1 MNMLIVTGL
10 SGAGKSLAMN
20 ALEDIGFFCIDNIPA
35 DLLAK
40 FIDFSLKSE
49 NPLERIAI
57 VLDIRGARSNG
68 DIEKALTQL
77 REKEIDFKIL
87 FLDAQN
93 DVLERRYRETRRRH
107 PISISTQ
114 ISTSEALQ
122 KEREI
127 LKPLTMQADYRI
139 DTSFFSTS
147 QLKDRVISL
156 FVAKTSDAM
165 NITIISFGFK
175 YDPPKEADI
184 IFDVRCLPNPF
195 YVQEL
200 KHKTGLDSEV
210 YDFVMK
216 SEEAQGLLKCMH
228 NLLEY
233 SIPLYVKEGKS
244 QLTIAVGCTGGKH
257 RSVTFARKFEEFA
270 HTLGYT
276 PTTVHRDANRH

>member
-1 MNMLIVTGL
+1 MNMLIVSGL

-40 FIDFSLKSE
+40 FLEFSIKSE
-49 NPLERIAI
+49 NPIERIAI
-57 VLDIRGARSNG
+57 VLDIRGARVQG
-68 DIEKALTQL
+68 DIENALLQL
-77 REKEIDFKIL
+77 EEKNISFKTL

-114 ISTSEALQ
+114 ISTSEALF

-127 LKPLTMQADYRI
+127 LKPLTERADFKI
-139 DTSFFSTS
+139 DTSFLSTS

-156 FVAKTSDAM
+156 FMAKTSDAM
-165 NITIISFGFK
+165 NLTFLSFGFK

-195 YVQEL
+195 YVKEL
-200 KHKTGLDSEV
+200 KNKTGVDKEV

-216 SEEAQGLLKCMH
+216 SEEAKGLLACMQD
-228 NLLEY
+228 LLRF
-233 SIPLYVKEGKS
+233 SLPLYVKEGKS

-270 HTLGYT
+270 KSLGYA
-276 PTTVHRDANRH
+276 PTVIHRDANRH